1 MKNRL
6 ALPWLAVLVAGI
18 AVSSCG
24 KSGQSVS
31 PDVHAMSLAGFVARD
46 STPPPHP
53 NPSPPPHT
61 NNITVLFVSADTVS
75 AGTSAA
81 SRWTLGNDGPKAF
94 TAQWSL
100 AVSDSLWPGFPIQG
114 SIVLDRRSATPLTIQ
129 VPVPANAAPGTYD
142 LMISVS
148 TPDPN
153 TFAVASGFLKVVS
166 P

>member
-1 MKNRL
+1 MKHRL
-6 ALPWLAVLVAGI
+6 AMPWLAVLLVAGI

-24 KSGQSVS
+24 KTGQSVS
-31 PDVHAMSLAGFVARD
+31 PDLHASLAGFVARD

-61 NNITVLFVSADTVS
+61 NNITVSFVSADTVS

-81 SRWTLGNDGPKAF
+81 SRWTLGNSGPQAF

-114 SIVLDRRSATPLTIQ
+114 SIVLDRRSTTPLTIQ

-153 TFAVASGFLKVVS
+153 TFAVASGFLKVVN